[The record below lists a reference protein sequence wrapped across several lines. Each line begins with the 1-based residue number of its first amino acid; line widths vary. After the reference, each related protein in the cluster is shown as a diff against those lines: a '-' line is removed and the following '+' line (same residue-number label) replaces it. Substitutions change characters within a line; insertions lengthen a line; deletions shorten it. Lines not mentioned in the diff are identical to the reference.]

1 MILNNFLLLIP
12 LFAILGGVGLSIDS
26 AFAAD
31 YVLDESFCE
40 NQMNGSWNNAVS
52 PRLGGT
58 CTADEY
64 GLESGN
70 TLEIPFHV
78 ELRMMSA
85 QPTLGIS
92 SGATLNIAGELTIEQ
107 RSDDM
112 DMMMEREWQ
121 GNPAIGNFGTIN
133 ALDYSEVDIRPDFDS
148 VFNSGVI
155 TIRGDS
161 DNLEYAISM
170 DSPGSVT
177 NYNDDIPVWIEFTV
191 QETLDQSTCEGLMRA
206 EWNSNTCTMPNWVI
220 FKSGAELTIPSDVT
234 WILAPSDGGYNA
246 SVDEGATIIND
257 GTIII
262 DTGASYPFYNQGT
275 FINNGIYRIE
285 TAGFTGFSTYG
296 TTENYGAFESSDMVR
311 HWALYQSGGSFSNFG
326 TIDVPDYLI
335 ASGVNLIEP
344 NVVVEVTDADYVLD
358 ESFCENQMNGSW
370 NNAVSP
376 RLGGTCTADE
386 YGLESG
392 NTLEIPFHVEL
403 RMMSAQPTLGISSGA
418 TLNIAGELTI
428 EQRSDDMD
436 MMMEREWQGNP
447 AIGNFGTI
455 NALDYSE
462 VDIRPDFDSVFN
474 SGVIT
479 IRGDSDNLEY
489 AISMDSPGSVTNYND
504 DIPVWI
510 EFTVQETLD
519 QSTCE
524 GLMRAEWNSNTCTM
538 PNWVIFKSGAEL
550 TIPSDVTWILAP
562 SDGGYNASVDE
573 GATIINDGTIIID
586 TGASYPFYNQGT
598 FINNGIYRI
607 ETAGFTGFSTYGT
620 TENYGAFESSDM
632 VRHWALYQS
641 GGSFSNFGTIDV
653 PDYLIASGV
662 NLIEPNV
669 VVEVTDADGD
679 GYDSIESG
687 GNDCDDGD
695 ATTYPGASETDPNID
710 SNCDGSF
717 IEVNSVDTSSLVDA
731 NVDIIPPVI
740 NVPENT
746 QLEVE
751 TAGSLATQFF
761 RATAVD
767 ETDGNVAVD
776 CTFPQNNKYR
786 VGTTTVTCTAIDDA
800 GNDSQKSFSVTVVV
814 TDGDAITCGAGTELF
829 AGECRAIPQR
839 QDPTVDVP
847 EITSPE
853 VEQTQTTI
861 GLIATVTDTF
871 ENGVTTLDIKFN
883 KNYVNYEIDITQ
895 NGDRLL
901 KETSHA
907 LGTTATYKVTA
918 AGSVENPID
927 VKITSLGIGLPG
939 QEDKWTGP
947 TGLITTV
954 QVVPEF
960 GTITMMI
967 LVVAIVSIVAIT
979 SKSRLMTKF

>member
-1 MILNNFLLLIP
+1 LNNFLLLIP
-12 LFAILGGVGLSIDS
+12 LLAILGGVGLSFDS

-58 CTADEY
+58 CIAEEY

-78 ELRMMSA
+78 ELKMQSI

-92 SGATLNIAGELTIEQ
+92 SGATLNIAGELTIRQDYED
-107 RSDDM
+107 RNTFTGT
-112 DMMMEREWQ
+112 WQ
-121 GNPAIGNFGTIN
+121 GSSAIANFGTIN
-133 ALDYSEVDIRPDFDS
+133 ALDYSDVNIRPDRDS
-148 VFNSGVI
+148 IFNSGAI
-155 TIRGDS
+155 NIRGDS
-161 DNLEYAISM
+161 EALEDGIPR
-170 DSPGSVT
+170 DSTAGTVT
-177 NYNDDIPVWIEFTV
+177 NYYDDLSNDRVEFFG
-191 QETLDQSTCEGLMRA
+191 QETLDQSTCEDVMRA
-206 EWNSNTCTMPNWVI
+206 EWNSNTCIMYHWVV
-220 FKSGAELTIPSDVT
+220 FKSGSELTIPSGVT
-234 WILAPSDGGYNA
+234 LKLAPSDGGYNV
-246 SVDEGATIIND
+246 SVDDGATIIND

-262 DTGASYPFYNQGT
+262 DTVTTYPFYNQGT
-275 FINNGIYRIE
+275 FINNGDYLIDVS
-285 TAGFTGFSTYG
+285 TFAGLYSNG
-296 TTENYGAFESSDMVR
+296 TVENYGIISSSEQNR
-311 HWALYQSGGSFSNFG
+311 FYALWVADGSFTNYG

-335 ASGVNLIEP
+335 SNAYRITESDIP
-344 NVVVEVTDADYVLD
+344 DAALD
-358 ESFCENQMNGSW
+358 LDSDGYSDDVDCNDFD
-370 NNAVSP
+370 NNTYP
-376 RLGGTCTADE
+376 
-386 YGLESG
+386 
-392 NTLEIPFHVEL
+392 
-403 RMMSAQPTLGISSGA
+403 GA
-418 TLNIAGELTI
+418 TELADGLDNNCDGVIPNSELDLDNDGYI
-428 EQRSDDMD
+428 ESNFDSYI
-436 MMMEREWQGNP
+436 WQGSMSVMG
-447 AIGNFGTI
+447 GNDCDDGDATTYPGASETDPNIDSNCDGSFI
-455 NALDYSE
+455 E
-462 VDIRPDFDSVFN
+462 VD
-474 SGVIT
+474 
-479 IRGDSDNLEY
+479 
-489 AISMDSPGSVTNYND
+489 
-504 DIPVWI
+504 
-510 EFTVQETLD
+510 
-519 QSTCE
+519 
-524 GLMRAEWNSNTCTM
+524 
-538 PNWVIFKSGAEL
+538 
-550 TIPSDVTWILAP
+550 
-562 SDGGYNASVDE
+562 SVD
-573 GATIINDGTIIID
+573 T
-586 TGASYPFYNQGT
+586 
-598 FINNGIYRI
+598 
-607 ETAGFTGFSTYGT
+607 
-620 TENYGAFESSDM
+620 SSL
-632 VRHWALYQS
+632 V
-641 GGSFSNFGTIDV
+641 
-653 PDYLIASGV
+653 
-662 NLIEPNV
+662 
-669 VVEVTDADGD
+669 DADGD
-679 GYDSIESG
+679 GYASIESG

-717 IEVNSVDTSSLVDA
+717 IEVDSVDTSSLVDA
-731 NVDIIPPVI
+731 GVDIIPPVI

-751 TAGSLATQFF
+751 TAGSLVTQFF

-814 TDGDAITCGAGTELF
+814 TDGDAITCGEGTELF

-847 EITSPE
+847 ELTSPE

-939 QEDKWTGP
+939 QEDRWTGP

-960 GTITMMI
+960 GTIAMMI
-967 LVVAIVSIVAIT
+967 LVVAIVSVVAIT

>member
-1 MILNNFLLLIP
+1 LNNFLLLIP

-112 DMMMEREWQ
+112 DMMME
-121 GNPAIGNFGTIN
+121 
-133 ALDYSEVDIRPDFDS
+133 
-148 VFNSGVI
+148 
-155 TIRGDS
+155 
-161 DNLEYAISM
+161 M
-170 DSPGSVT
+170 
-177 NYNDDIPVWIEFTV
+177 
-191 QETLDQSTCEGLMRA
+191 
-206 EWNSNTCTMPNWVI
+206 
-220 FKSGAELTIPSDVT
+220 
-234 WILAPSDGGYNA
+234 
-246 SVDEGATIIND
+246 
-257 GTIII
+257 
-262 DTGASYPFYNQGT
+262 
-275 FINNGIYRIE
+275 
-285 TAGFTGFSTYG
+285 
-296 TTENYGAFESSDMVR
+296 
-311 HWALYQSGGSFSNFG
+311 
-326 TIDVPDYLI
+326 
-335 ASGVNLIEP
+335 
-344 NVVVEVTDADYVLD
+344 
-358 ESFCENQMNGSW
+358 
-370 NNAVSP
+370 
-376 RLGGTCTADE
+376 
-386 YGLESG
+386 
-392 NTLEIPFHVEL
+392 
-403 RMMSAQPTLGISSGA
+403 
-418 TLNIAGELTI
+418 
-428 EQRSDDMD
+428 
-436 MMMEREWQGNP
+436 EWQGNP

-687 GNDCDDGD
+687 GTDCHDADDTVYPGAPETVFGLDQNCDGYFLIDADNDGYASIESGGNDCDDGD

-717 IEVNSVDTSSLVDA
+717 IEVDSVDTSSLVDA
-731 NVDIIPPVI
+731 DVDIIPPVI

-751 TAGSLATQFF
+751 TAGSLVTQFF